1 LGTKEKKQWVHELCC
16 KNKISF
22 LLLQETKMEEMED
35 YVVRSLWGNMDFE
48 FRHSPLVGNSGV
60 WKPTGSKLLMIGV
73 YAPQDLSEKRM
84 LWNYLHG
91 VLSRWQGETIV
102 MGDFNEVRVPSERYD
117 SVFNKHRASMFNSF
131 INSSSLINVPLG
143 LLCQF
148 PAMTGLIL
156 TRHLS
161 DHKPIL
167 LKEPIPFKMFLSW
180 FDIEGFDQTVKDA
193 WQNEVVVDLNEMSYL
208 KKKFQMLKKKI
219 NSWVQQNRVKAND
232 KRKEIQEKL
241 HNLDKQK
248 EQDGGQEYLLNPRK
262 DLWKDLRV
270 LDELTEKDLVQKAK
284 VKRAIE
290 DTWREWIK
298 GCLVS
303 SSALI
308 LVNESPTQEFD
319 FEQGLRQG
327 DTLSSFLFLLVMEAL
342 HISFVRAMDGGFFK
356 GETNVEVNRG
366 AQMIGC
372 EASKTPFK
380 YLGIMVGGKMNR
392 IHSWD
397 VVIDKVMARLS
408 KWKVK
413 TLFIGGR
420 FTLTKSVQFFRGVEP
435 GTRKVA
441 WFSWDSVVASKDVGC
456 LGVSTF
462 FAMNCALLFK
472 WIWRFKVQ
480 PEAMWVSAIKAI
492 HGRLGN
498 LDRGVKMVWNLEGD
512 GVFKVSSARR
522 FIDEGLCDME
532 GTHTRWI
539 KLVPIK
545 VNVFA
550 WRLASNKLPTRF
562 NMSSRGL
569 EIPSM
574 VASSI
579 MAKYLG
585 WWGVL
590 DSGISS
596 YQGWVTWFEGL
607 RLRKEVKDY
616 LKATFFVSWW
626 FIWSYRNKLLFS
638 SKIQAKAS
646 LFDLIV
652 SQSFI

>member
-1 LGTKEKKQWVHELCC
+1 
-16 KNKISF
+16 
-22 LLLQETKMEEMED
+22 M
-35 YVVRSLWGNMDFE
+35 
-48 FRHSPLVGNSGV
+48 
-60 WKPTGSKLLMIGV
+60 
-73 YAPQDLSEKRM
+73 SE
-84 LWNYLHG
+84 
-91 VLSRWQGETIV
+91 
-102 MGDFNEVRVPSERYD
+102 
-117 SVFNKHRASMFNSF
+117 
-131 INSSSLINVPLG
+131 G

-180 FDIEGFDQTVKDA
+180 FDIEGFDQMVKDA

-262 DLWKDLRV
+262 GLWKDLRV
-270 LDELTEKDLVQKAK
+270 LDELTKKDLVQKAK
-284 VKRAIE
+284 KKSKAMIFKVDFEKAYDSVRWDFLDMILHRFGFG
-290 DTWREWIK
+290 DTWREWKK

-397 VVIDKVMARLS
+397 VVIDKVIGRLS

-413 TLFIGGR
+413 TPFIGGR

-480 PEAMWVSAIKAI
+480 PEAMWVSVIKAI

-498 LDRGVKMVWNLEGD
+498 LDRGVKMDHDKWVWNLEGD

-569 EIPSM
+569 EIPSI
-574 VASSI
+574 VCPGGGGFWIVVSRPI
-579 MAKYLG
+579 KGGLLG
-585 WWGVL
+585 
-590 DSGISS
+590 SKSTKRA
-596 YQGWVTWFEGL
+596 GWVKRDVAGPESIADHMYRMGL
-607 RLRKEVKDY
+607 RLSFLLIDLESTETNGVTKAEKSRMEKEALDHMCKLLGGGPRAEEIHALWMEYEENSTPEAKVVKDFDKVIHHCD
-616 LKATFFVSWW
+616 LSTVLTDLGFF
-626 FIWSYRNKLLFS
+626 FKDALLLL
-638 SKIQAKAS
+638 QASVKENVRHKPIYHDSDSQNLEVAS
-646 LFDLIV
+646 RFQGVLR
-652 SQSFI
+652 